1 MEEKVLFEKI
11 ETIKQ
16 SLNGLYDSLDIADK
30 EQTLRALDDALL
42 APDFWDDPNKAQAQI
57 AKQNEVKE
65 IVQTW
70 EQLKREIGEA
80 ETLAEML
87 QEEADDAEYAQLVQ
101 DVNELERRHEAFL
114 LSLLYAG
121 EHDSANAFVEIHPG
135 EGGVDAQDFAQM
147 LYRMYLRWAERNDMK
162 AEVLSYQAGDE
173 AGLKSA
179 LIAMKGLNAYG
190 KLKGE
195 AGVHRLVRLSPFDT
209 AKRRHTSFASVVVSP
224 EPSEN
229 EAPVINDNELKIDTY
244 RSSGA
249 GGQSV
254 NTTDSAV
261 RITHLPTGIVVTC
274 QNERSQIQN
283 REQAMKILYAK
294 LLERAEAEQ
303 RAQQD
308 ALAGEKKG
316 IGFGSQIRSY
326 VFHPYNM
333 VKDHRTNYEVG
344 NVRDVMDGNINGFI
358 ESYLKYDAAKTSQNK
373 KQK

>member
-11 ETIKQ
+11 SGMKA
-16 SLNGLYDSLDIADK
+16 SLTHLYDSLAIAEK
-30 EQTLRALDDALL
+30 RATLAALEVEIL
-42 APDFWDDPNKAQAQI
+42 APGFWDDQTKAQEKI
-57 AKQNEVKE
+57 ARQNGLKDV
-65 IVQTW
+65 VHTW
-70 EQLKREIGEA
+70 EQLNGGVLDA
-80 ETLAEML
+80 EMLAQML
-87 QEEADDAEYAQLVQ
+87 QEEHNEAEYAALIVE
-101 DVNELERRHEAFL
+101 VKRLETAHEAFL
-114 LSLLYAG
+114 LERLFAG
-121 EHDSANAFVEIHPG
+121 EHDGANAYVEIHPG

-147 LYRMYLRWAERNDMK
+147 LYRLYLRWAERNGLN

-173 AGLKSA
+173 AGIKSA
-179 LIAMKGLNAYG
+179 MLVVKGMNAYG

-209 AKRRHTSFASVVVSP
+209 AKRRHTSFASIHVSP
-224 EPSEN
+224 EVAASD
-229 EAPVINDNELKIDTY
+229 AFILQDKDLKIDTY

-261 RITHLPTGIVVTC
+261 RITHLPTGTVVTC

-283 REQAMKILYAK
+283 REQALKILYAK
-294 LLERAEAEQ
+294 LVEADEQKKRAE
-303 RAQQD
+303 QD

-358 ESYLKYDAAKTSQNK
+358 ESYLKYITASESSEK
-373 KQK
+373 

>member
-11 ETIKQ
+11 EAMKM
-16 SLNGLYDSLDIADK
+16 SLIHLYSSLAIPKK
-30 EQTLRALDDALL
+30 EQALEQLEAEILT
-42 APDFWDDPNKAQAQI
+42 PGFWDDRQQAQEKI
-57 AKQNEVKE
+57 AQQNELKE
-65 IVQTW
+65 IVQMW
-70 EQLKREIGEA
+70 HQLDTAIA
-80 ETLAEML
+80 ESQTLAEML
-87 QEEADDAEYAQLVQ
+87 QEEPDLSEYEKLV
-101 DVNELERRHEAFL
+101 VEVTKLETLHETFL
-114 LSLLYAG
+114 LQLLYAG
-121 EHDSANAFVEIHPG
+121 EHDRANAYLEIHPG

-147 LYRMYLRWAERNDMK
+147 LYRLYLRWAERNGMQV
-162 AEVLSYQAGDE
+162 EVLAYQAGDE
-173 AGLKSA
+173 AGIKSA
-179 LIAMKGLNAYG
+179 LLAIKGANAYG

-195 AGVHRLVRLSPFDT
+195 AGVHRLIRLSPFDT
-209 AKRRHTSFASVVVSP
+209 AKRRHTSFASVAIMP
-224 EPSEN
+224 EMTETS
-229 EAPVINDNELKIDTY
+229 ALVIQEKDLKIDTY

-261 RITHLPTGIVVTC
+261 RITHIPSGIVVTC

-294 LLERAEAEQ
+294 LVEREAAQ
-303 RAQQD
+303 TRADQD

-358 ESYLKYDAAKTSQNK
+358 ESYLKYIAADGKE
-373 KQK
+373 QK

>member
-11 ETIKQ
+11 AEMKE
-16 SLNGLYDSLDIADK
+16 SLKNLYSSLAIADK
-30 EQTLRALDDALL
+30 QAMLAALEAETL
-42 APDFWDDPNKAQAQI
+42 APGFWSDRVNAQAKI
-57 AKQNEVKE
+57 SDQNVLKEV
-65 IVQTW
+65 ITTW
-70 EQLKREIGEA
+70 EQLDEAVAEA

-87 QEEADDAEYAQLVQ
+87 REEKD
-101 DVNELERRHEAFL
+101 ELEYDNLVVEVNRLSAVHEAFL
-114 LSLLYAG
+114 LELLYAG
-121 EHDSANAFVEIHPG
+121 EHDAANAYVEIHPG

-147 LYRMYLRWAERNDMK
+147 LYRLYLRWAERNGMK
-162 AEVLSYQAGDE
+162 VEVLSYQPGDE
-173 AGLKSA
+173 AGIKSA
-179 LIAMKGLNAYG
+179 LLAIKGMNAYG

-209 AKRRHTSFASVVVSP
+209 AKRRHTSFASIHVSP
-224 EPSEN
+224 EVAESAAFVVHEK
-229 EAPVINDNELKIDTY
+229 DLKIDTY

-261 RITHLPTGIVVTC
+261 RITHLPTGTVVTC

-283 REQAMKILYAK
+283 REQALKILYAK
-294 LLERAEAEQ
+294 LVEADEQKKREAE
-303 RAQQD
+303 D

-358 ESYLKYDAAKTSQNK
+358 ESYLKYMAASQRNEK
-373 KQK
+373 